1 MSQTTL
7 GGPVRTT
14 ETGFQVV
21 SINSTTGAV
30 TVLAT
35 YGVNGSVVNLTAT
48 GLVSTDDLT
57 ASGTVI
63 LSALPTSDPTVAG
76 QLWNDT
82 GTLKVSAG

>member
-1 MSQTTL
+1 MAQTTL

-14 ETGFQVV
+14 DTGFQVV
-21 SINSTTGAV
+21 SINASTGAV

-35 YGVNGSVVNLTAT
+35 FGTATSVTSITATTSITTAALTAT
-48 GLVSTDDLT
+48 G
-57 ASGTVI
+57 AVI
-63 LSALPTSDPTVAG
+63 LSGLPTSDPTVAG

>member
-1 MSQTTL
+1 MAQTTL

-14 ETGFQVV
+14 DTGFQVV
-21 SINSTTGAV
+21 SINASTGAV

-35 YGVNGSVVNLTAT
+35 FGVTTTVTTLNATNLSVGTLTSNGA
-48 GLVSTDDLT
+48 
-57 ASGTVI
+57 VI
-63 LSALPTSDPTVAG
+63 LQDLPTTDPTVEG

>member
-1 MSQTTL
+1 MAETTL

-21 SINSTTGAV
+21 SIAPSTGAV

-35 YGVNGSVVNLTAT
+35 FGVTTTVTTLNATNLSVGTLTSNGA
-48 GLVSTDDLT
+48 
-57 ASGTVI
+57 VI
-63 LSALPTSDPTVAG
+63 LQDLPTTDPTVEG

>member
-1 MSQTTL
+1 MAQTTL

-14 ETGFQVV
+14 DTGFQVV
-21 SINSTTGAV
+21 SINASTGAV

-35 YGVNGSVVNLTAT
+35 FGVTTTVTTLNATNLSVGTLTSNGA
-48 GLVSTDDLT
+48 
-57 ASGTVI
+57 VI
-63 LSALPTSDPTVAG
+63 LQNLPTTDPTVKG

>member
-1 MSQTTL
+1 MAQTTL

-14 ETGFQVV
+14 DTGFQVV
-21 SINSTTGAV
+21 SINASTGAV

-35 YGVNGSVVNLTAT
+35 FGTSTSVTN
-48 GLVSTDDLT
+48 LT
-57 ASGTVI
+57 ASGTVT
-63 LSALPTSDPTVAG
+63 LSGLPTADPAVAG

>member
-1 MSQTTL
+1 MAETTL

-21 SINSTTGAV
+21 SIAPSTGAV

-35 YGVNGSVVNLTAT
+35 FGADTSVTNVTAATSITTAALTAT
-48 GLVSTDDLT
+48 G
-57 ASGTVI
+57 AVI
-63 LSALPTSDPTVAG
+63 LSGLPTSDPAVAG

>member
-1 MSQTTL
+1 MAETTL

-21 SINSTTGAV
+21 SIAPSTGAV
-30 TVLAT
+30 TVLAEF
-35 YGVNGSVVNLTAT
+35 GVTSTVTTLNATNLSVGALTSNGA
-48 GLVSTDDLT
+48 
-57 ASGTVI
+57 VI
-63 LSALPTSDPTVAG
+63 LQDLPTTDPVVEG